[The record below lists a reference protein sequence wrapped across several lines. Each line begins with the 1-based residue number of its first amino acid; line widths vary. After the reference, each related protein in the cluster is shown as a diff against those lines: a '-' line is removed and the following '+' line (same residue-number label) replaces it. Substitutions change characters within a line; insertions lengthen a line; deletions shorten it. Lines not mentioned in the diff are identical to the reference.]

1 MNEYTKLFLEGFNEY
16 DPFDA
21 WCESTVMGIYARM
34 NGDAYIAEESFS
46 EKVKNGFDKV
56 CETISN
62 WIGKVKEFLKS
73 VKKWIVEHAKAVWAK
88 LGGKK
93 EVKNVSDPKAVEDAA
108 NKLSEAGKIV
118 QMAAQKPDVQ
128 HKAEETIKAASAALK
143 TVVSKRETKEIDA
156 NEAAHRVDVTSKA
169 LEQARDTVN
178 EVRAL
183 TRKNNANWIRG
194 KASVLVKQAAGFVKT
209 CGADIKK
216 IFGNAD
222 KAISDDYDELMGF
235 GDEATDIEGVPI

>member
-56 CETISN
+56 CETISK

-73 VKKWIVEHAKAVWAK
+73 IKKWIVDHAKALWAK

-93 EVKNVSDPKAVEDAA
+93 EVQNVSDPKSIEDAA
-108 NKLSEAGKIV
+108 NKVSEAAKVV
-118 QMAAQKPDVQ
+118 QMAAQQPEVE
-128 HKAEETIKAASAALK
+128 HKAEETIKAATAAVK
-143 TVVSKRETKEIDA
+143 NAFAKKETVQVDA
-156 NEAAHRVDVTSKA
+156 NEAVRRVDSANKAAEKA
-169 LEQARDTVN
+169 LDAVN
-178 EVRAL
+178 QVRKI
-183 TRKNNANWIRG
+183 TRNAKSKWIRG
-194 KASVLVKQAAGFVKT
+194 KASVLVKQAAGIVKK
-209 CGADIKK
+209 ANIDIKK
-216 IFGNAD
+216 IIGNAD
-222 KAISDDYDELMGF
+222 QAISDDYESLMGA
-235 GDEATDIEGVPI
+235 GDDADDFEGVPV